1 MDLLLLAT
9 LMSRSKTDHSIKM
22 PKQRKNTIT
31 SRASSINRALDQIGD
46 KWCLLI
52 IEELFWGINTFNALQ
67 VATGASRGVLADRL
81 NWLQTLDCLKKRIS
95 KDNVKRP
102 IYQLTKKSLD
112 LYHSGLMAILW
123 ERKYFTT
130 PVLDQIE
137 FIHTRCGQSMLP
149 VMSCGACNGSILF
162 SEVFY
167 RQGPGSSNDVRP
179 IKVRRRSSVS
189 MLEGDS
195 SYKNLINITGDRWT
209 ANLIALAF
217 HRFRR
222 FDEFHKE
229 LPIATNILADRLK
242 FLVHQ
247 GIFYRQPYQ
256 NSPIRYEYLLTDKGR
271 DLYPYFLTLLQW
283 GDKWCGTSAG
293 QPMTL
298 FHGPCGDDLV
308 GNVRCDKC
316 GEELDASEVVQ
327 LKAN

>member
-1 MDLLLLAT
+1 
-9 LMSRSKTDHSIKM
+9 M
-22 PKQRKNTIT
+22 PKEIKSTIT

-67 VATGASRGVLADRL
+67 VATGASRGVLTDRL
-81 NWLQTLDCLKKRIS
+81 NWLQTVDCLRKNIP

-112 LYHSGLMAILW
+112 LYHTGLMAILW
-123 ERKYFTT
+123 ERKYFTM

-137 FIHTRCGQSMLP
+137 FIHTRCGHSMLP
-149 VMSCGACNGSILF
+149 VMSCGACDGSILF

-167 RQGPGSSNDVRP
+167 RQGPGSTKDIRP
-179 IKVRRRSSVS
+179 MKVRRRSSVS
-189 MLEGDS
+189 MLEGGS
-195 SYKNLINITGDRWT
+195 AYKNLINITGDRWT

-217 HRFRR
+217 HRIKR

-242 FLVHQ
+242 FLIDQ

-256 NSPIRYEYLLTDKGR
+256 NSPIRYEYHLTDRGR
-271 DLYPYFLTLLQW
+271 DLYPYFLSLLQW
-283 GDKWCGTSAG
+283 GNKWCGTSAG
-293 QPMTL
+293 NPMEL
-298 FHGPCGDDLV
+298 LHGPCGHDLV
-308 GNVRCDKC
+308 GNVRCDHC
-316 GEELDASEVVQ
+316 GEKLVASEVVQ
-327 LKAN
+327 LKAK